1 MERDLGSRDIDHTTR
16 GARVRERDAI
26 ESIRPLADQMS
37 RLRRA
42 TFAQGYG
49 SPGATPKAS
58 PATAGRLSRRRGKQ
72 MSEGLIRSLS
82 AFSLAKEDQ
91 VNENA

>member
-1 MERDLGSRDIDHTTR
+1 M
-16 GARVRERDAI
+16 RERDAI
-26 ESIRPLADQMS
+26 ESIRPS
-37 RLRRA
+37 VYA
-42 TFAQGYG
+42 TSFVRQLPDYG

-58 PATAGRLSRRRGKQ
+58 ARSRRGKQ
-72 MSEGLIRSLS
+72 MSERLILSLS